1 MKESHRKDLARHRD
15 PESCGGG
22 RKADGEALT
31 GAHAGRV
38 LSCEIT
44 SSGVPTLSTQAEG
57 NTTGG
62 APGKSLVDPAQSK
75 TLRMRG
81 NSLHGN
87 REIPRAPAAD
97 GSAGR
102 LGKVLDHTP
111 GMHAGGKSDDR
122 IVPKKPP
129 NKDTRSAEAVEGR
142 RSTEGNIGQGAA
154 PRTQSR
160 IGASSLLP
168 GVRRAARRDRRARFT
183 ALLHHVTID
192 RLRDSFYALKRR
204 AAPGVDGTTWQQYEV
219 NLEDRLASLHQRIH
233 RGTYRALPSR
243 RVYLPKA
250 DGSLRPL
257 GIAALED
264 KGGQQ
269 AGVWGL
275 HQ

>member
-1 MKESHRKDLARHRD
+1 MKESHRKDLARHPD

-97 GSAGR
+97 RSAGR
-102 LGKVLDHTP
+102 PEKALGRTS
-111 GMHAGGKSDDR
+111 GMHACGEVDGRVVS
-122 IVPKKPP
+122 KKAP
-129 NKDTRSAEAVEGR
+129 NKGMRLAEAVEGR
-142 RSTEGNIGQGAA
+142 RPAKGNTRFRATC
-154 PRTQSR
+154 RTQSR
-160 IGASSLLP
+160 GS
-168 GVRRAARRDRRARFT
+168 V
-183 ALLHHVTID
+183 
-192 RLRDSFYALKRR
+192 SFA
-204 AAPGVDGTTWQQYEV
+204 G
-219 NLEDRLASLHQRIH
+219 QR
-233 RGTYRALPSR
+233 
-243 RVYLPKA
+243 V
-250 DGSLRPL
+250 
-257 GIAALED
+257 
-264 KGGQQ
+264 
-269 AGVWGL
+269 
-275 HQ
+275 